1 MKEAYLVGGAVRDL
15 QMGRVPADRDY
26 VVVGSS
32 PERMLELGFQQV
44 GADFPVFLHPE
55 TREEYAL
62 ARTERKTGPGY
73 KGFTVCAS
81 PEVTLEEDLG
91 RRDLTINAMALDAD
105 NALVDPYGGRADLE
119 AKVLRH
125 VRADAFMEDPVRVLR
140 LARFAARY
148 ADFTVAPETLALCQ
162 RMAADG
168 ELDHLVAERVWQEVA
183 KGLMENKPSR
193 MFEVLLACGA
203 LSVLMPELARL
214 DGVPQPAAH
223 HPEVDTFVH
232 VMMVLDQA
240 AGQGA
245 ALEVRY
251 AALLHDL
258 GKGLTPPEKWPA
270 HWDHDEAGV
279 PLVEALSSR
288 LKAPSECRELA
299 VLMCREHT
307 RIHRASELT
316 ASSMVKLFK
325 RVDAF
330 RRPERFAALLQAC
343 VSDARGRLG
352 YQERAYPQADR
363 LAEALVA
370 ANGVNAGAIAAAA
383 ADKGKIPE
391 LLHAARVSAVK
402 VALRAMV

>member
-1 MKEAYLVGGAVRDL
+1 M
-15 QMGRVPADRDY
+15 MH
-26 VVVGSS
+26 S
-32 PERMLELGFQQV
+32 
-44 GADFPVFLHPE
+44 
-55 TREEYAL
+55 AL
-62 ARTERKTGPGY
+62 LLA
-73 KGFTVCAS
+73 
-81 PEVTLEEDLG
+81 
-91 RRDLTINAMALDAD
+91 AL
-105 NALVDPYGGRADLE
+105 NP
-119 AKVLRH
+119 
-125 VRADAFMEDPVRVLR
+125 
-140 LARFAARY
+140 
-148 ADFTVAPETLALCQ
+148 
-162 RMAADG
+162 
-168 ELDHLVAERVWQEVA
+168 LVAGRVWQEVA